1 MNINANL
8 YIDSYTIRNALCWGI
23 CRDHFRKI
31 EVENLWYNRVIHIT
45 IGCLEALPVAG
56 QIVSLIELG
65 IIKFFV
71 PSLDQASKPLPQ
83 RPQPVSCRPSSERIE
98 SNSSFVP
105 MIWPKDLTKL
115 GLTEDQKNDLEK
127 HLSGAFLSGNF
138 KLNKRTLIYTDIGC
152 SNQVTVDLPLTTSIV
167 KIDNFYHNILLP
179 KTVFIQTGER
189 KIRWAYDLTTG
200 EYLLKKRIVG
210 ALEEKLLDFMTKNRK
225 TEGIKKSLI
234 FREVNL
240 TPETKKRQILEPLKD
255 GTVSKLFGTEPF
267 ASFGTRCNIALD
279 LLNDLKLLHAGN
291 IVVRSVHFPQG
302 FDPIPVNVFH
312 SDIKFENIL
321 VSFDNKWSAEFCD
334 FGGGATS
341 PSSYSYS
348 IGFTPP
354 EYIRHFE
361 KIKPLGLDI
370 DSQVDNSVKH
380 FKFNADY
387 GQGRDIWALGLV
399 ILSVLTDRKD
409 RIEWM
414 DRRNEKSIV
423 TIAPLKC
430 LRESVGFD
438 GRSYYDEAKIV
449 NLKQEAL
456 DKEINELEQELIY
469 NHKNDQA
476 SILKYFKVVRGML
489 KINPNERKNIIELLE
504 IVNK

>member
-8 YIDSYTIRNALCWGI
+8 YIDTYTIRNALCWGI
-23 CRDHFRKI
+23 CRDHFRKV

-71 PSLDQASKPLPQ
+71 PSLDQANKPLPQ
-83 RPQPVSCRPSSERIE
+83 RPQPVSCRPSAERITSE
-98 SNSSFVP
+98 FTSTP
-105 MIWPKDLTKL
+105 MHWPKDLTKL
-115 GLTEDQKNDLEK
+115 GLSEGQKNELEK
-127 HLSGAFLSGNF
+127 HINGAFSAEKFNIKGK
-138 KLNKRTLIYTDIGC
+138 KLTYADNG
-152 SNQVTVDLPLTTSIV
+152 TVIAADLPIAFTALL
-167 KIDNFYHNILLP
+167 IDKLFHVVLLP

-210 ALEEKLLDFMTKNRK
+210 VLEEKLLDFMTQNRK
-225 TEGIKKSLI
+225 TEGIKKPLI

-240 TPETKKRQILEPLKD
+240 TPETKKRQILEPLKY
-255 GTVSKLFGTEPF
+255 GTVSRLFGTEPF
-267 ASFGTRCNIALD
+267 ANMSTRYDIISD
-279 LLNDLKLLHAGN
+279 LLTDLKLLHDGR
-291 IVVRSVHFPQG
+291 VTVRSVHFPQG
-302 FDPIPVNVFH
+302 FDPIPVNAFH

-321 VSFDNKWSAEFCD
+321 VSFDKKWSAEFCD
-334 FGGGATS
+334 FGGGATNPTS
-341 PSSYSYS
+341 FGYS

-354 EYIRHFE
+354 EYIRNLE
-361 KIKPLGLDI
+361 KIRPMGLDI
-370 DSQVDNSVKH
+370 ACQDDNSFKH
-380 FKFNADY
+380 FKFNADH

-430 LRESVGFD
+430 LRESIGFD

-449 NLKQEAL
+449 NLKQDTL

-469 NHKNDQA
+469 NHKHDQA
-476 SILKYFKVVRGML
+476 SVTKYFKVIRGML
-489 KINPNERKNIIELLE
+489 RVNPAERKNIIELLE
-504 IVNK
+504 LVNK